1 MNRIYND
8 LRKINLDF
16 QREIFNFYTTQG
28 NINEIESRILSITDQ
43 VVLSEENDYLS
54 LNEKLSS
61 VYLKSG
67 GGILDPELKAES
79 DINPQEVFANTELIK
94 EFLYDDGYLF
104 YEISEE
110 AYDYLKLEENFIDF
124 DPVTDPPSKIEEEQ
138 VYEDDSD
145 SLNIKYYASTD
156 FKLRYPIELKF
167 EKDGIV
173 NSNITFTSTASSHI
187 FDEGKPE
194 WTSGADR
201 YRFLIRTKD
210 INEIDKL
217 KIEPANLD
225 VLAQK
230 YEKE

>member
-1 MNRIYND
+1 LIDPNDRNEIMNRIYND

-16 QREIFNFYTTQG
+16 QREVFNFYTTQG

-67 GGILDPELKAES
+67 GGILDPELKADS
-79 DINPQEVFANTELIK
+79 DINPQEVFANTELTK

-110 AYDYLKLEENFIDF
+110 AYDFLTELPGSEKFSDW
-124 DPVTDPPSKIEEEQ
+124 TSGKIQPKQ

-145 SLNIKYYASTD
+145 SLNIKYYASTN

-187 FDEGKPE
+187 FDEGKP
-194 WTSGADR
+194 
-201 YRFLIRTKD
+201 L
-210 INEIDKL
+210 
-217 KIEPANLD
+217 
-225 VLAQK
+225 
-230 YEKE
+230 